1 MHGRILLCSELITF
15 NHSNV
20 FYDMK
25 SLITFLLALGFFAA
39 QGQFYKSSEPFSHT
53 YSIVA
58 RDMATGEMAVGVQSH
73 WFSVGT
79 SVSWAEAGVGAIAT
93 QSFINKSYGPKGLEM
108 LKQGKTAQEV
118 LDVLLEEDEGRAFR
132 QVAIVDAR
140 GNVAVHTGES
150 CIREAGMRTGEGYSV
165 QANMM
170 LSDEVWD
177 AMAEAY
183 EKGSDLPLAERVVA
197 ALEAA
202 QMAGGDIR
210 GKQSAALLVV
220 SGDKTV
226 TAWDDP
232 QIDLRVD
239 DNPEP
244 VKELKRLLRVYRAY
258 EHMGKGDLAL
268 EVNDMKTALDEYA
281 AAQKMFPD
289 NAEMKYWTAITLIN
303 NGEADKAIP
312 MLKEVFNADTNWIE
326 LTRRLPEAGLL
337 TADEETLQRSFN

>member
-1 MHGRILLCSELITF
+1 M
-15 NHSNV
+15 
-20 FYDMK
+20 
-25 SLITFLLALGFFAA
+25 
-39 QGQFYKSSEPFSHT
+39 
-53 YSIVA
+53 
-58 RDMATGEMAVGVQSH
+58 
-73 WFSVGT
+73 
-79 SVSWAEAGVGAIAT
+79 
-93 QSFINKSYGPKGLEM
+93 
-108 LKQGKTAQEV
+108 
-118 LDVLLEEDEGRAFR
+118 
-132 QVAIVDAR
+132 AIVDAR

-303 NGEADKAIP
+303 NGEADKAIS
-312 MLKEVFNADTNWIE
+312 MLKEVFNADKNWIE

-337 TADEETLQRSFN
+337 TADEETLQRIFN